1 MQVHQPT
8 TPLDEA
14 PIFAPPTN
22 APASPIPLKQ
32 MIQRSDGRNCYPEN
46 RSLGARM
53 ASLLLPLVYL
63 VSHSTLRSPP
73 VLAVPPLLPDSPTDL
88 HFPDVSKQAP
98 ALGSEKSSRNPLT
111 GVGIHIGSEVCHR
124 KPWSGALSGL
134 RESGNGWGKL
144 NRGTWNRIPARVDA
158 AARTESPHGSGTA
171 WAVPVVERPFR
182 VPGLTRALSPRR
194 TLCFDS
200 NPRRSECL
208 IRYAVLAQGVL
219 GG

>member
-1 MQVHQPT
+1 MSTPAEFAHSIFLTRYLIFSSWHFAQSLPFPSLAKSNDCVPATNAVGWEKMQVHQPT

-88 HFPDVSKQAP
+88 HFPDASKQVP

-111 GVGIHIGSEVCHR
+111 GVGIHIGSEVYHR
-124 KPWSGALSGL
+124 KP
-134 RESGNGWGKL
+134 
-144 NRGTWNRIPARVDA
+144 
-158 AARTESPHGSGTA
+158 
-171 WAVPVVERPFR
+171 
-182 VPGLTRALSPRR
+182 
-194 TLCFDS
+194 
-200 NPRRSECL
+200 
-208 IRYAVLAQGVL
+208 
-219 GG
+219 